1 MKQHTSKQ
9 DELMRAWVKSPERW
23 QQLWDACEKG
33 EGRYTHGVFVFSGK
47 RSTPLV
53 KKTQGQLIAEM
64 LKSEPMGYLS

>member
-1 MKQHTSKQ
+1 MKHTTSKQ

-33 EGRYTHGVFVFSGK
+33 EGRYTRGVFVMHGK
-47 RSTPLV
+47 RSVSPPC
-53 KKTQGQLIAEM
+53 KTQGQLIAEM